1 LRERFEREVM
11 SETKIRY
18 HLSISGIDLDGRQ
31 PLLTERSYAPIAW
44 YQSYRREG
52 AVDCQ

>member
-1 LRERFEREVM
+1 M
-11 SETKIRY
+11 SDTKIRY
-18 HLSISGIDLDGRQ
+18 RISISGIDLDGQ
-31 PLLTERSYAPIAW
+31 PVLTERTYAPNSW